1 MSVIAEFAVPSDEF
15 ALSLTLEAAPEM
27 IVETERVVAHSDDRI
42 MPFFWIRGGD
52 YEEFEDTAEDDP
64 SVQEITLLDEY
75 DDGNLYRAEWTQKI
89 ETIVY
94 AYLDL
99 GATIIEAIG
108 RADEWELQMR
118 FEDEGALSEFRE
130 YCRNYD
136 IPYDLVRL
144 YHPSEPTPGGQYELS
159 SKQYDALTKALEAG
173 YFDVPRSVT
182 MAELA
187 DDMDIA
193 QQSLSKRL
201 RRAHRNLIASTLTI
215 SHPEDD
221 NRSD

>member
-1 MSVIAEFAVPSDEF
+1 MSVIAEFAVPADEF
-15 ALSLTLEAAPEM
+15 ALSSTLEEAPDM
-27 IVETERVVAHSDDRI
+27 IVEIERVVAHSDDRI

-52 YEEFEDTAEDDP
+52 YEEFEATVKDDP
-64 SVQEITLLDEY
+64 SVQDIKLLDEY
-75 DDGNLYRAEWTQKI
+75 DDGNLYRAQWTKNI
-89 ETIVY
+89 ESLVY

-99 GATIIEAIG
+99 GATIIEATG

-118 FEDEGALSEFRE
+118 FEDEGSLSEFRDFCSE
-130 YCRNYD
+130 ND
-136 IPYDLVRL
+136 ISYELKRL

-159 SKQYDALTKALEAG
+159 SKQYDALTKALEEG
-173 YFDVPRSVT
+173 YFEVPRSVT
-182 MAELA
+182 MTELS
-187 DDMDIA
+187 DDMGIA

-221 NRSD
+221 NSSD